1 MNKRIAKKKYKK
13 ALDVMSHGRK
23 KGISVTIKNH
33 GFVDEHGKECDPL
46 ETVGARYIQFKRP
59 KIQYFKK

>member
-1 MNKRIAKKKYKK
+1 MLCR
-13 ALDVMSHGRK
+13 GRK